1 MKYKFNVRP
10 SDCRYIVNKEKRT
23 IVCLIEHTEYMFTDF
38 AEANFDIPYDCLG
51 GGWWSKKP
59 AHNQFYKKLYMPKRF
74 WGIATC
80 AEDDE
85 WDEEK
90 GKFLAFSRAKNKLN
104 NSFFKRAQLYV
115 DTFDK
120 SLNDSILILN
130 NLGNKLTV
138 NADRR
143 QERIKEL
150 FGEDYGVSAN

>member
-1 MKYKFNVRP
+1 MKHKFNVRP

-38 AEANFDIPYDCLG
+38 AEANFDIPYDCLVRCWNG
-51 GGWWSKKP
+51 KP
-59 AHNQFYKKLYMPKRF
+59 SRNQFHKKLYMPKRF

-104 NSFFKRAQLYV
+104 NSFFKRAQLYI

>member
-51 GGWWSKKP
+51 GWWGDRKSNNK
-59 AHNQFYKKLYMPKRF
+59 HFHKKLYMPKRF

-104 NSFFKRAQLYV
+104 NSFFKRAQLYI